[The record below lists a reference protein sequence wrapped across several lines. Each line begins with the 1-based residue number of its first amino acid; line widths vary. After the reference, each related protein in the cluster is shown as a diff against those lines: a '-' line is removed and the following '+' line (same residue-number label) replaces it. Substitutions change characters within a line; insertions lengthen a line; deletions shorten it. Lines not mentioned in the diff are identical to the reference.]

1 MKTGE
6 FDYLQNRLNA
16 DDGAICMLQQ

>member
-6 FDYLQNRLNA
+6 IDYLQNLLNA
-16 DDGAICMLQQ
+16 DDGAICMLQK